1 VSKAGEEVSALSVA
15 LAQTQA
21 MAQPQ
26 PKPPQKPALQGEG
39 LQDEEGA
46 GWEDPTQGGGESVT
60 AGQYSSSR
68 ATGRERNA
76 EFQGKEQLARGGYNF
91 AEPPTPAQH
100 EGGQDG
106 VATTELFDQ
115 IQSTLVKTE
124 EGGGLAVTADAS
136 KDLSAQIELLPH
148 VGATSEELAE
158 IPGEIHSE
166 AEQSAVALPLAFEV
180 EEAAVSAPEQINL
193 GAHRI
198 DHTKRESGERAQ
210 ALPDFIQQSDRTV
223 PLTFTD
229 QTRQMMSVSH
239 PRDASV
245 NRGGDVSI
253 QMALLRQAF
262 ESVKGFGAGQLHQES
277 KPATSSGQALGVA
290 NGSARAQGDLQSKP
304 VKPMTKVQVHRM
316 LERVETALKEAAR
329 SRDGKTIRFRVEPF
343 DLGEVKIDVSLREGL
358 LHARLKAENQQVTS
372 VLRDRA
378 HELQGA
384 LRKLGLEV
392 DSVTV
397 TVSDEAEVD
406 LGTGQQGS
414 AGGKTFQEERNNMPG
429 EMAQVVENTIGN
441 ELAQVS
447 SADPLRITDAILD
460 HWVA

>member
-1 VSKAGEEVSALSVA
+1 
-15 LAQTQA
+15 
-21 MAQPQ
+21 
-26 PKPPQKPALQGEG
+26 
-39 LQDEEGA
+39 
-46 GWEDPTQGGGESVT
+46 
-60 AGQYSSSR
+60 
-68 ATGRERNA
+68 
-76 EFQGKEQLARGGYNF
+76 
-91 AEPPTPAQH
+91 
-100 EGGQDG
+100 
-106 VATTELFDQ
+106 
-115 IQSTLVKTE
+115 
-124 EGGGLAVTADAS
+124 
-136 KDLSAQIELLPH
+136 
-148 VGATSEELAE
+148 
-158 IPGEIHSE
+158 
-166 AEQSAVALPLAFEV
+166 
-180 EEAAVSAPEQINL
+180 
-193 GAHRI
+193 
-198 DHTKRESGERAQ
+198 
-210 ALPDFIQQSDRTV
+210 
-223 PLTFTD
+223 
-229 QTRQMMSVSH
+229 
-239 PRDASV
+239 
-245 NRGGDVSI
+245 
-253 QMALLRQAF
+253 MALLRQAF